1 MPELKSNPT
10 LPDYQTYVLELE
22 EERGFARQ
30 DVIEKCLMLG
40 EEVGE
45 LFKAVRK
52 AEKIK
57 IDHNSKITSVSE
69 ELADVLIFLCSIANK
84 FEIDLEKAFRE
95 KEEINK
101 TRSWK

>member
-1 MPELKSNPT
+1 MSPKQQASGT
-10 LPDYQTYVLELE
+10 VHAVPDTTDP
-22 EERGFARQ
+22 ARIKA
-30 DVIEKCLMLG
+30 VTTIAGG